1 MHYFFAYS
9 DNLHELY
16 TPKIHLNRIFRPN
29 TVMIPKKYALVIP
42 LANESDTF
50 EKFSSLVSEVFNRIE
65 HDSNLCGTAFLIVD
79 NVSKDNTLDLCRQL
93 ESHDSRFRTV
103 WAPEN
108 RNVVDAYLR
117 GYREALKSEDF
128 DYILEMDGG
137 LSHDPAAIPM
147 FLRHL
152 SEGHKCVFG
161 SRFING
167 GSIYDSNWRRTVL
180 SRGGGILTNLLLG
193 TSMKDMTSGY
203 MGFHSDV
210 AKKFVD
216 YGLLSK
222 AHFYQTEVRYLLRK
236 QRYIEAPI
244 HYMAP
249 SPSVS
254 SKAIK
259 NSFSVLFHYFFQR
272 LRGNGVSL

>member
-1 MHYFFAYS
+1 
-9 DNLHELY
+9 
-16 TPKIHLNRIFRPN
+16 
-29 TVMIPKKYALVIP
+29 MISKRYALVIP

-65 HDSNLCGTAFLIVD
+65 HDSNLYGTAFLIVD

-93 ESHDSRFRTV
+93 ESRDSRFRTV

-117 GYREALKSEDF
+117 GYREALKSKDF

-180 SRGGGILTNLLLG
+180 SRGGGILTNWLLG
-193 TSMKDMTSGY
+193 TKMKDMTSGY